1 MLRIAIQKSGRL
13 SDSSI
18 ALLSECGIT
27 LLDGPKSRKLRS
39 LATNFPLEVLF
50 LRDDDIPRYV
60 EDGIADLGIV
70 GSNVL
75 AEQESASRHYLELG
89 FAKCRLSVAVP
100 RGSAISEIEDLR
112 GKKIATS
119 YPTILSAFLESHK
132 IKAHVQEISGSVE
145 VAPSV
150 GLADAICDLVGSGS
164 TLVMNGL
171 TELVEVKKCQA
182 MLVGAP
188 KLDSQ
193 KQALVN
199 KFVFRVETVLN
210 AVGMKYV
217 VLNAPNNAL
226 PTIEALLPGI
236 KSPTIV
242 PLAEEGWSA
251 VHSLV
256 HEDDFWD
263 ILENLKKAGAQ
274 GVVVV
279 PVEKI
284 IK

>member
-39 LATNFPLEVLF
+39 LASNFPLEVLF

-75 AEQESASRHYLELG
+75 AEQRSSSRHYLDLG

-100 RGSAISEIEDLR
+100 RGSTISGIEDLR
-112 GKKIATS
+112 GRKIATS
-119 YPTILSAFLESHK
+119 YPTILRAFLESHG
-132 IKAHVQEISGSVE
+132 IEAHVQEISGSVE

-188 KLDSQ
+188 NLDSK
-193 KQALVN
+193 KQELAD
-199 KFVFRVETVLN
+199 KFVFRIETVLN

-217 VLNAPNNAL
+217 VLNAPNKSLA
-226 PTIEALLPGI
+226 TIEALLPGI